1 MTIRLPR
8 NLSDKDSKRWW
19 RAITRKGI
27 NEMKSAKC
35 KQRSACTIGL
45 EKPSKHRDSQRFRL
59 KEAS

>member
-1 MTIRLPR
+1 MTVRLPR

-19 RAITRKGI
+19 RAITREVI
-27 NEMKSAKC
+27 NEIEAAKG

-45 EKPSKHRDSQRFRL
+45 ERPSKNRNSQRFRL